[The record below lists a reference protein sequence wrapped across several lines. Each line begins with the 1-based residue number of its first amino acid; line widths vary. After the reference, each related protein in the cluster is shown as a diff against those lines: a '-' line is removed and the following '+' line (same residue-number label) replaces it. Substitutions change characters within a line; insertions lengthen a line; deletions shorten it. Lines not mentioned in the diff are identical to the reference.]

1 MKKISKDQKLVVL
14 VTTFADSARLYCR
27 KPDYLNYDDPR
38 INGIRPCIQ
47 QADGSL
53 KDLCTGED
61 VSFSEN
67 TSELWSVSSGTVFE
81 YPDGQRLLV
90 SRLFD
95 ADRTMIVLDKD
106 FTYSQTTMTLRKTKE
121 HQEKKETA

>member
-1 MKKISKDQKLVVL
+1 MKKIAKGQKLVVL
-14 VTTFADSARLYCR
+14 VTAFENAGRLYCR

-53 KDLCTGED
+53 KDLRTGED
-61 VSFSEN
+61 VSFSKD
-67 TSELWSVSSGTVFE
+67 TSDLWSVYSGTVFE

-106 FTYSQTTMTLRKTKE
+106 FTYNQTTMSLHKTKE
-121 HQEKKETA
+121 HQEKQETA

>member
-27 KPDYLNYDDPR
+27 KPDYLNYDDPH

-53 KDLCTGED
+53 KDLRTGED
-61 VSFSEN
+61 VSFPKD
-67 TSELWSVSSGTVFE
+67 TSNLWSVYSGTVFE

-95 ADRTMIVLDKD
+95 ANRTMVVLDKD
-106 FTYSQTTMTLRKTKE
+106 FTYNRTTMTLRKTKV
-121 HQEKKETA
+121 HQDKQETA

>member
-1 MKKISKDQKLVVL
+1 MKKISKNQKLVVMITVRRTGYFDL
-14 VTTFADSARLYCR
+14 
-27 KPDYLNYDDPR
+27 KPYYMDYDDPR

-53 KDLCTGED
+53 KDLRTGED
-61 VSFSEN
+61 VSLPQN
-67 TSELWSVSSGTVFE
+67 ADLWDVSSGTVFE

-106 FTYSQTTMTLRKTKE
+106 FTFRQTSMILRKTRK
-121 HQEKKETA
+121 HQEQETK